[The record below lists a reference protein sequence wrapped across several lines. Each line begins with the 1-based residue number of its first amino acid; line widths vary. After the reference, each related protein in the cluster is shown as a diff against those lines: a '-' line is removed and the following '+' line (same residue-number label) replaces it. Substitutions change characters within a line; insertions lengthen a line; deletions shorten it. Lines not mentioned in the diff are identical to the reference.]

1 MKLKFTLSSGT
12 ITFLTI
18 FLFLILPTVDA
29 FSQGGG
35 MAAYVD
41 YRRRF
46 YVFDHGQK
54 KLLEEQEVKSFK
66 IGGNLIAYVDYADN
80 FKVYYNGEGKKLEI
94 GSVRNYVV
102 TNNLLAYSMTDI
114 LKVFDNGKLKTLSP
128 NVKEFA
134 IGDSRIVFFDYYF
147 NSINGYYNG
156 KIYSKRL
163 RLVGETIKKMS
174 ASHNIA
180 GLITAE
186 DRNFWVFYRGQ
197 SELINNFVEDV
208 SFKVGRD
215 IMAYM
220 DHPTRTFKAFYR
232 GDIYDIENFQPV
244 SYEMGDGRIVYVD
257 AVGNFKTFYDG
268 QIATILPTPPTFY
281 QVKDSMIVFQE
292 LDRFKCFYEGTIYEV
307 APYMPDRF
315 EFERDLI
322 VYLDRTRNLQLFQNG
337 ETKLLQYG
345 APGMINEFKLVRDV
359 IIINIGVNKNVIYWN
374 GKFYE

>member
-1 MKLKFTLSSGT
+1 MKLTTYLQTYTSP
-12 ITFLTI
+12 FLAILI
-18 FLFLILPTVDA
+18 FLFLPVIDA
-29 FSQGGG
+29 YAQGGG

-41 YRRRF
+41 FRKRF

-66 IGGNLIAYVDYADN
+66 IGGNCVAYVDYADN
-80 FKVYYNGEGKKLEI
+80 FKVYFKGEVKKLEI
-94 GSVRNYVV
+94 GSVRNYAV
-102 TNNLLAYSMTDI
+102 TNNLLVYSMTDI
-114 LKVFDNGKLKTLSP
+114 LKVFDNGTVKTLSP
-128 NVKEFA
+128 NVKDFA
-134 IGDSRIVFFDYYF
+134 IGDSLVVYFDYYF
-147 NSINGYYNG
+147 NSINGYYQG

-180 GLITAE
+180 GIITAE

-220 DHPTRTFKAFYR
+220 DHPTRTFKAYYQ
-232 GDIYDIENFQPV
+232 GEIYDIENFQPV
-244 SYEMGDGRIVYVD
+244 SYDMGDGRIVYVD

-307 APYMPDRF
+307 APYMPERF
-315 EFERDLI
+315 EFERGLI
-322 VYLDRTRNLQLFQNG
+322 VYLDRTKNLQLFKDG
-337 ETKLLQYG
+337 ETTLLQYG
-345 APGMINEFKLVRDV
+345 APGMINEFTLVKDV
-359 IIINIGVNKNVIYWN
+359 IIMNIGVNKNVIYWN
-374 GKFYE
+374 GNFYE